1 MGDGASLRV
10 GHPACPPLV
19 ASYNQ
24 PLSLQGGDLGGWSQE
39 GAQPEPGAV
48 RQGLIK
54 KRGESERV
62 KRRG

>member
-1 MGDGASLRV
+1 VESR
-10 GHPACPPLV
+10 
-19 ASYNQ
+19 
-24 PLSLQGGDLGGWSQE
+24 

-62 KRRG
+62 KKRRRISGGIEEEEGVK